1 MRIFITIVC
10 ISLAF
15 SCSPSNESHSLDPPN
30 ILWISHED
38 LSPIYGCYGDE
49 YAHTPNIDRLAE
61 KSVRFIRAYSNAPI
75 CAPARSTL
83 ITGQYAV
90 SLGTQHLRSE
100 IPVPEAMQI
109 LPEVLRDA
117 GYYTS
122 NNVKTDYNFSHEG
135 RWDESSSEAHWRNR
149 PEGKPFFSVFNFMI
163 THEGPTNALRASDT
177 EHLAQKRDPRLAEL
191 PPYVPDTPKM
201 RQIWAHMYDLL
212 AVFDEGVGELLGQ
225 LEEDDLL
232 DNTIVFVFSDHG
244 HGLPGHKRWLNNAGL
259 QIPFILHVPEKYKEL
274 AANLKDKVTD
284 QMVAFVD
291 FAPTVIHLAGAEV
304 PERMEGRIFL
314 GKEAEEKNYVFGYRD
329 RADDC
334 YEVAR
339 SVFNGRYLYVRHFMP
354 QLPYFQNAII
364 FNKTGS
370 YEEFNRVMAK
380 GELPEETLK
389 MYKEKPVEQLFDLQT
404 DPYETRNL
412 VDEEGMETLV
422 NHLSNTLG
430 EWMVEHR
437 DTGLLNEGEMMM
449 RAVED
454 QSSVYE
460 VARSISESEYRE
472 ILTAASLVGKV
483 EESSAIL
490 PMLVHEDSFVK
501 FWGLVAL
508 DAYPGDKFELEDR
521 LIKLMSDDS
530 PAVAVKAAEIGIRNN
545 IEEEKAYRLLGE
557 LLQHEYEPLV
567 LQAAISTRLL
577 EEKAVPLLPLIQQT
591 VMPQYSGEIWGRYRS
606 WSYPMFIG
614 MALDQTQINCGVS
627 IDYPR

>member
-1 MRIFITIVC
+1 MRIFPIIVC

-15 SCSPSNESHSLDPPN
+15 SCSPSNESQLLDPPN

-38 LSPIYGCYGDE
+38 LSPIYGCYGDD
-49 YAHTPNIDRLAE
+49 YAHTPNIDQLAE
-61 KSVRFIRAYSNAPI
+61 NSFRFTRAYSNAPI

-83 ITGQYAV
+83 ITGQYAT

-100 IPVPEAMQI
+100 IPVPEAMKI
-109 LPEVLRDA
+109 LPEVLREA

-149 PEGKPFFSVFNFMI
+149 PDGKPFFSVFNFMI

-177 EHLAQKRDPRLAEL
+177 DRLSERRDPERAIL
-191 PPYVPDTPKM
+191 PPYIPDTPKM

-212 AVFDEGVGELLGQ
+212 AVFDEGVGELLSQ
-225 LEEDDLL
+225 LEEDNLL

-259 QIPFILHVPEKYKEL
+259 QIPFILHVPHKYRKL
-274 AANLKDKVTD
+274 ASNLEDKVTD

-304 PERMEGRIFL
+304 PEMMEGRVFL
-314 GKEAEEKNYVFGYRD
+314 GSEAEEKNYVFGYRD

-339 SVFNGRYLYVRHFMP
+339 SVFDGRYLYVRHFMP
-354 QLPYFQNAII
+354 QLPYFQNAFI
-364 FNKTGS
+364 FNKGGS
-370 YEEFNRVMAK
+370 YEEFNRMLAK
-380 GELPEETLK
+380 GEVPEETLK
-389 MYKEKPVEQLFDLQT
+389 MYQEKPVEQLFDLQT
-404 DPYETRNL
+404 DPHETRNL
-412 VDEEGMETLV
+412 INEEGMETLV
-422 NHLSNTLG
+422 GNLRNNLK

-437 DTGLLNEGEMMM
+437 DTGVLNEGEMMM
-449 RAVED
+449 RAMEKG
-454 QSSVYE
+454 SSVYE
-460 VARSISESEYRE
+460 VVRAIPETDFRE
-472 ILTAASLVGKV
+472 IVAAASLVGRI
-483 EESSAIL
+483 EDPAS
-490 PMLVHEDSFVK
+490 LVPSLTHQNSFVR

-508 DAYPGDKFELEDR
+508 DAYSGDLSGLEGG
-521 LIKLMSDDS
+521 LAKLMDDES
-530 PAVAVKAAEIGIRNN
+530 PSVAVKAAEIGIRNG
-545 IEEEKAYRLLGE
+545 IHQEQAYERLSAI
-557 LLQHEYEPLV
+557 LQHDYEPLV
-567 LQAAISTRLL
+567 LQAAISTRLI

-591 VMPQYSGEIWGRYRS
+591 VMPKYSGEIWGRYKS

-614 MALDQTQINCGVS
+614 MALDQTQINCGVN